1 MLKREFHGAD
11 FSFDYIG
18 LVTSVCRHQHIVQGL
33 LAFLQP
39 FNVLSY
45 GAIHKVASVRKRT
58 ERLRHNPLEIVRRL
72 LSVFPTNPESG
83 SVLIWALAILFC
95 YLGVFSLIGTLTRW
109 CPTAIAK
116 WPSG

>member
-1 MLKREFHGAD
+1 MLKSKSHRAD
-11 FSFDYIG
+11 FSFDRIG
-18 LVTSVCRHQHIVQGL
+18 LIPRICRHQSSIQDL

-83 SVLIWALAILFC
+83 SGLLSETIQNAAMLDDGECPEAI
-95 YLGVFSLIGTLTRW
+95 VFQL
-109 CPTAIAK
+109 K
-116 WPSG
+116 